1 MPKAKLV
8 IKNRFVFQD
17 GGIVEIKLWIK
28 SLEDVLG
35 NARDVMK
42 RLELGEK
49 VKKESGIYFEN
60 LDAFRR
66 ILTEKRLEML
76 HVIKEKHPSSVY
88 QLAKI
93 LNRDI
98 KNVNM
103 DLEYLREVGLVEIK
117 RSKEKRER
125 VIPQV
130 NYDIIELR
138 VAV

>member
-1 MPKAKLV
+1 MK
-8 IKNRFVFQD
+8 IKRVKI
-17 GGIVEIKLWIK
+17 GIK

-35 NARDVMK
+35 NAREVMK
-42 RLELGEK
+42 KLKRGEK

-60 LDAFRR
+60 LEAFRR
-66 ILTEKRLEML
+66 ALTQRRLEML

-88 QLAKI
+88 KLAKM
-93 LNRDI
+93 LDRDI

-103 DLEYLREVGLVEIK
+103 DLEYLSEVGFVEIK

-125 VIPQV
+125 VIPEV
-130 NYDIIELR
+130 NYDVIDLQ

>member
-1 MPKAKLV
+1 MR
-8 IKNRFVFQD
+8 IKRVKI
-17 GGIVEIKLWIK
+17 GIK

-35 NARDVMK
+35 NAREVMK
-42 RLELGEK
+42 KLGRGEK

-66 ILTEKRLEML
+66 TLTEKRLEML

-125 VIPQV
+125 VIPEV
-130 NYDIIELR
+130 NYDVIELR

>member
-1 MPKAKLV
+1 MR
-8 IKNRFVFQD
+8 IKRVKI
-17 GGIVEIKLWIK
+17 GIK

-35 NARDVMK
+35 NAREVMK
-42 RLELGEK
+42 RLGRGEK

-66 ILTEKRLEML
+66 TLTEKRLEML

>member
-1 MPKAKLV
+1 MKKLE
-8 IKNRFVFQD
+8 R
-17 GGIVEIKLWIK
+17 
-28 SLEDVLG
+28 
-35 NARDVMK
+35 
-42 RLELGEK
+42 GEK

-66 ILTEKRLEML
+66 ALTERRLEML

-88 QLAKI
+88 ELAKI
-93 LNRDI
+93 LNRDL

-103 DLEYLREVGLVEIK
+103 DLEYHREIELVEIK

-130 NYDIIELR
+130 NYDVIELR